1 MKFEG
6 IGGWIRK
13 YRFRFNLIVLI
24 YSKEL
29 VQHNIKVSE
38 TFTVISNFL
47 SCLNSIFGRNSQNG
61 QWEKIFFSVQSSET
75 GNLLK
80 NKSCENVWKGYND
93 FASRTFDYV
102 KGSKKLIKGQCTA
115 AVHSDGVGV
124 NSLVSLEVTDSR
136 FEPLTSLEAIVEPG
150 PFLTSRFA
158 RGNWLTRHSF

>member
-1 MKFEG
+1 MCPNVWYTFGKILNMKFEV
-6 IGGWIRK
+6 IGGSIRK

-29 VQHNIKVSE
+29 VQPNIKVSE

-80 NKSCENVWKGYND
+80 NTCCEKVWKGYKLYRITILSLED
-93 FASRTFDYV
+93 LV
-102 KGSKKLIKGQCTA
+102 MEKVLKKLIKERCTA
-115 AVHSDGVGV
+115 AVHGDGVGV
-124 NSLVSLEVTDSR
+124 KRIILSSGSR
-136 FEPLTSLEAIVEPG
+136 SGQA
-150 PFLTSRFA
+150 
-158 RGNWLTRHSF
+158 

>member
-1 MKFEG
+1 MSVGREKEVFVCPNVWYTFGKILKMKFEG

-13 YRFRFNLIVLI
+13 YRFRFNLIVFI

-47 SCLNSIFGRNSQNG
+47 CCFNSIFGRNSQNG

-102 KGSKKLIKGQCTA
+102 KGSKKTHKGA
-115 AVHSDGVGV
+115 MYRS
-124 NSLVSLEVTDSR
+124 
-136 FEPLTSLEAIVEPG
+136 G
-150 PFLTSRFA
+150 P
-158 RGNWLTRHSF
+158 